1 MIARKLKE
9 SMLQYETI
17 NDRIC
22 KLRMKR
28 RYKKNITIISLRAP
42 TEEKEERKKEEFYEC
57 S

>member
-1 MIARKLKE
+1 
-9 SMLQYETI
+9 MLEYETI

-28 RYKKNITIISLRAP
+28 RYKNITIISLRAP
-42 TEEKEERKKEEFYEC
+42 TEEKEERKKEFYEC